1 MEGGNRL
8 TAGQGRNK
16 DEHMRILNASA
27 TNLADAINYTRDQ
40 QTPEATH
47 VELLNNNIGSDTW
60 GSKLGEQI
68 PWEAWKVFSLPLR
81 SRPKKLKIDSVDTF
95 SNCCFSI
102 KAEDALSS

>member
-1 MEGGNRL
+1 MHIFTPISNGPITDQTRQMEGGNRL

-27 TNLADAINYTRDQ
+27 TNLADAINYTGDQ

-68 PWEAWKVFSLPLR
+68 P
-81 SRPKKLKIDSVDTF
+81 
-95 SNCCFSI
+95 
-102 KAEDALSS
+102 